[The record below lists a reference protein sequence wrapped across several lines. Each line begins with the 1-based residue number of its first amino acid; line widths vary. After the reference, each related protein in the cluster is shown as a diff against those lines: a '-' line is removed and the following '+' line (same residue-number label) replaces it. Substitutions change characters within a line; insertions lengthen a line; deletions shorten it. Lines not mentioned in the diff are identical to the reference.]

1 MKKQITFFLIIIF
14 VHLTLAQ
21 NQRSL
26 NTRTIQTTFNI
37 DYYGFIQHSNEDVS
51 ETYYKALDFS
61 FGPNIKKFRADG
73 TRKWVAS
80 ASSSSAP
87 DLSLSKH
94 NTALDHL
101 DNLVFNFVPS
111 GTTAEEWFKDS
122 AGFKTTLSSD
132 FQSIIKIDKNGTLVF
147 AKNLDFLSYR
157 DHSTSVYFDSAG
169 DIYVLGANSKVVSS
183 LQINIFYI
191 LKLNGQTGEQIFL
204 KNYEGIFP
212 SSATLTFDNND
223 NFYIFLDSDADIGSY
238 TFDTVS
244 VPIYYSNNIL
254 LKYNK
259 NGGVISGKN
268 FHNSNNISGYTII
281 SDAKFDGENIALA
294 GYLLA
299 NNTDNYVG
307 LDDVVLPRKYSNVK
321 NQGLLA
327 KVDLSG
333 NVIWQKPVYSNT
345 ILDLGM
351 WSNIGIDSNKDIYGY
366 FFFRNKINFNNV
378 EYQFDDLDGNKVIS
392 KFDASGNLLYLDA
405 IDTRIG
411 YPDTYNSLMV
421 DLIDVDLF
429 NIAGITRNDNFLNY
443 PLVSPYI
450 GKSYIA
456 TFGNL
461 SKKYLTPENNYLE
474 LTTTTIPNNP
484 APTANEFS
492 FSLVNNVNWTA
503 SSDQSWLNL
512 SSISLTSKSPQQ
524 TITGNG
530 DAKITLFADQNA
542 NGISRSANVI
552 ISGENVAS
560 KTIIVS
566 QGSTLGINSNA
577 LSIITLYPNPT
588 SDFLSIK
595 SAQKISKVEIY
606 DVSGKL
612 IRSANLKD
620 EKINVQNLLNGNYL
634 IKLYTE
640 NGVVTSKFIKN

>member
-37 DYYGFIQHSNEDVS
+37 DYFGFIQHSNEDVS
-51 ETYYKALDFS
+51 ETYYKALDFG

-73 TRKWVAS
+73 TRKWAAS
-80 ASSSSAP
+80 ASSSSAL

-101 DNLVFNFVPS
+101 DNLVFNFIPS

-122 AGFKTTLSSD
+122 GGFKTTLSSD

-147 AKNLDFLSYR
+147 AKTLDFLSYR
-157 DHSTSVYFDSAG
+157 DYSTSIYFDSFG
-169 DIYVLGANSKVVSS
+169 DVYVLGANSKVVSS

-212 SSATLTFDNND
+212 NSATLTFDNND
-223 NFYIFLDSDADIGSY
+223 NFYIFLDSDADSGSY

-259 NGGVISGKN
+259 NGDVINGKN
-268 FHNSNNISGYTII
+268 FHTSNNSPGYTII
-281 SDAKFDGENIALA
+281 ADAKFDGENIVLS
-294 GYLLA
+294 GYLLGSS
-299 NNTDNYVG
+299 NGDHVG
-307 LDDVVLPRKYSNVK
+307 LDGVVLPRKYNNVG

-333 NVIWQKPVYSNT
+333 VVIWQKPIYSSRK
-345 ILDLGM
+345 LDIGM

-366 FFFRNKINFNNV
+366 FFFRNKINYNNV

-392 KFDASGNLLYLDA
+392 KFDSSGNLLYLDA

-429 NIAGITRNDNFLNY
+429 NIAGITRNDNFLKYN
-443 PLVSPYI
+443 LVTPYI
-450 GKSYIA
+450 GRSYIA

-474 LTTTTIPNNP
+474 LTTAAISNNP

-503 SSDQSWLNL
+503 TSDQSWLNI
-512 SSISLTSKSPQQ
+512 SSFSLISKSPQQ

-530 DAKITLFADQNA
+530 DAKITLSADQNTT
-542 NGISRSANVI
+542 GITRSSNVM
-552 ISGENVAS
+552 ISGEGVPA
-560 KTIIVS
+560 KTVIVS
-566 QGSTLGINSNA
+566 QTTTLGTTNNA

-588 SDFLSIK
+588 SDFLNIK

-612 IRSANLKD
+612 VKSGNLKE
-620 EKINVQNLLNGNYL
+620 EKINVESCLKGNYL